1 MSHDHFLRTLTTHD
15 NKIVVDHGYVNI
27 NNGII
32 NILLKKRRLFLGTKC
47 KHKYQFNMNDAFLE

>member
-27 NNGII
+27 NDGII

-47 KHKYQFNMNDAFLE
+47 KHKY